1 MKIKK
6 FSLGRCLTNMSQ
18 DLNYV
23 LQREFLRPQH
33 SVSQKR
39 RLKPNPVKST
49 EQRVTELRALIEKCG
64 KVTRYGIKKHFRW
77 GDGIMERLHRDLV
90 TLFDNEISWSSKQQ
104 TYYWIANIKQETL
117 V

>member
-6 FSLGRCLTNMSQ
+6 FALGRGITN
-18 DLNYV
+18 L
-23 LQREFLRPQH
+23 
-33 SVSQKR
+33 SVVITKR
-39 RLKPNPVKST
+39 SRKPNPVMTKEERLYKT
-49 EQRVTELRALIEKCG
+49 RELIKQLG
-64 KVTRYGIKKHFRW
+64 KVPRYGIQKKFRW

-90 TLFDNEISWSSKQQ
+90 TLFDNEISWNPKQQ